1 MPTYEYACQKC
12 GQNFDAYQSM
22 RDEAYK
28 ICPKELC
35 RQAKWGKGKVTRLL
49 GTGAGLIFKG
59 SGFYITDYRSNSYKE
74 AAKKTPP
81 RGARK
86 GWGKWRGQAGGQTPP
101 PRPRRSRN
109 RKQKRTPA
117 RDQTRLYRL
126 PARERAGANLL
137 PQLRRAPGSQRAV
150 VKEKIAAADTDAGT
164 QKHLKKMFD
173 SDAGA
178 FGARSSCWG
187 R

>member
-12 GQNFDAYQSM
+12 GKNFDAYQSM

-74 AAKKTPP
+74 GAKNESASSGSEKSGGESSAGKTESKPAP
-81 RGARK
+81 ATAPG
-86 GWGKWRGQAGGQTPP
+86 
-101 PRPRRSRN
+101 RSRN
-109 RKQKRTPA
+109 RKQKGL
-117 RDQTRLYRL
+117 RLVTKLVCPDCRHENE
-126 PARERAGANLL
+126 PERIYCHNC
-137 PQLRRAPGSQRAV
+137 
-150 VKEKIAAADTDAGT
+150 
-164 QKHLKKMFD
+164 
-173 SDAGA
+173 
-178 FGARSSCWG
+178 GARLDRSGAYKGEG
-187 R
+187 RGRALMHGRKAI